1 MAALNLQY
9 LQQLGEYMS
18 SGNMLEDFEYSPEER
33 RHEML
38 EFLETLMDI
47 AELADE
53 TATKMIFKNSQM
65 GTLLG
70 LSDQK

>member
-18 SGNMLEDFEYSPEER
+18 SGNMLEDFENSPEER

>member
-1 MAALNLQY
+1 MAALNLKY
-9 LQQLGEYMS
+9 LQEISEYMS

-33 RHEML
+33 RFELL
-38 EFLETLMDI
+38 EFLETLMDV

-53 TATKMIFKNSQM
+53 TATKMIFKNAQM
-65 GTLLG
+65 DALLG

>member
-18 SGNMLEDFEYSPEER
+18 SGYMLEDFEHSPEER